1 MTCHHEPPCPAATD
15 SRGQWAQ
22 IAVPH
27 PEQGWYLLC
36 NGIVLFDDGGLML
49 PDHSVVAPAA

>member
-1 MTCHHEPPCPAATD
+1 MCQHEPQCPAAED
-15 SRGQWAQ
+15 PRGQRAE
-22 IAVPH
+22 IVVAH

-49 PDHSVVAPAA
+49 PGHRVVAPAA

>member
-1 MTCHHEPPCPAATD
+1 MCQHQPQCPDAAD
-15 SRGQWAQ
+15 PRGPWAE
-22 IAVPH
+22 IAVAH

-49 PDHSVVAPAA
+49 PDHRVVAPAA

>member
-1 MTCHHEPPCPAATD
+1 MCHHEPQCPVAAD
-15 SRGQWAQ
+15 PRGQWAE
-22 IAVPH
+22 IAVAH